1 MSQPLIEIDAEN
13 ALLLC
18 IFHGLP
24 CAAACVLDAKH
35 NQIRSVH
42 HSPVPGLVG
51 IFVVAPDSR
60 FADFDFIVIVP
71 EGFFVV
77 PELCCEIRQ
86 YPNVRAIVTAV
97 FPLAAAY
104 DGGYKLVKFTVPTYQ
119 ELDIFMFG
127 Q

>member
-1 MSQPLIEIDAEN
+1 M
-13 ALLLC
+13 
-18 IFHGLP
+18 
-24 CAAACVLDAKH
+24 LDAKH
-35 NQIRSVH
+35 NQIRSFYH
-42 HSPVPGLVG
+42 GPVSGLMG
-51 IFVVAPDSR
+51 IFVVAHGSS
-60 FADFDFIVIVP
+60 FAYFDFIVIVP

-119 ELDIFMFG
+119 ELHIFMFPK
-127 Q
+127 QSSYKMF